1 MSILL
6 ERIKALRMD
15 AFRNKVKDK
24 RFAYEFVITEV
35 QTKQGRGEFVDD
47 SLVIDTIKKEISR
60 YTEMNRPVEVEIL
73 TELLPKQLTTEKLK
87 ELFATYSENEE
98 EKLNPKTFMSKLDSD
113 GHAGCY
119 NKCDVAKIALGK
131 M

>member
-6 ERIKALRMD
+6 EKIKALRMD

-60 YTEMNRPVEVEIL
+60 YTEMNRPIEVEIL
-73 TELLPKQLTTEKLK
+73 TELLPKQLTTEKLR
-87 ELFATYSENEE
+87 ELFTTYSETEE
-98 EKLNPKTFMSKLDSD
+98 EKLNPKTFMSKLDAD

-119 NKCDVAKIALGK
+119 NKADVAKIALGK